1 MAFRGAFLKSLWKR
15 SEAVITFPE
24 RTENQFRSGLNCG
37 GTDAMPATLAEER
50 SEEATGGR
58 GREER
63 TGSEARLERGAGK
76 TRRRSRRCRVES
88 GGAMAE
94 SLPPALSLPH
104 AWLLLP
110 LIVIAVQTRPA
121 AATNISCLIRH
132 TCTLTYGHT
141 QMLLAWRFVLSH
153 FMALCYLFFLFF
165 APVPC

>member
-1 MAFRGAFLKSLWKR
+1 
-15 SEAVITFPE
+15 
-24 RTENQFRSGLNCG
+24 
-37 GTDAMPATLAEER
+37 MPATLAEER

-63 TGSEARLERGAGK
+63 TGSEARLERDAGK

-141 QMLLAWRFVLSH
+141 QMVLAWRFVLSH
-153 FMALCYLFFLFF
+153 FMALCYLLFF
-165 APVPC
+165 SLPLFPDKTCCDCPLLSIKYDGSITYQIKMSPRSPP